1 MQLLQGH
8 VLQQS
13 AELAV
18 RAGLG
23 HELLNALGQSGALI
37 RLGCLEYLLQDP
49 HALGPHRIL
58 RLHTIAQRCTLEFHS
73 DAADCKDSAAP

>member
-18 RAGLG
+18 CAGLG
-23 HELLNALGQSGALI
+23 HELLNALSQSGALI
-37 RLGCLEYLLQDP
+37 RLGCLKHLL
-49 HALGPHRIL
+49 
-58 RLHTIAQRCTLEFHS
+58 
-73 DAADCKDSAAP
+73 